1 MNGLPAAAAGAI
13 WRHRFVLALLVL
25 FVTAAAG
32 LQIPSFSVSNSLE
45 SWYPDDDPA
54 LTAYREFLETYGS
67 DEIVVVA
74 VESPSALTFDGDEGV
89 RLVENLTDALLDLDG
104 VATVTSLVTVPES
117 LSAARGRLL
126 SADRKETVLI
136 VQSMIGRGYEA
147 RRPVLLEDIRAVV
160 RSLGLVPH
168 LGGYGVVFEALN
180 AASTTGAAT
189 LIVSSHL
196 VMLAFLA
203 LFFRRAAPVAATIV
217 AIGTATVW
225 TMGLYFGTGHELNM
239 VTMVLP
245 TLVLVI
251 GTADCV
257 HILRSVGA
265 MRATDEKPARIT
277 GGLAAVIG
285 PCFVTTVTTAAGFLG
300 LTASGLPIVQ
310 QLGWFG
316 AAGVVGA
323 FVSAVVVVVFVLSL
337 APAYSTPT
345 QSPLDRLARRIF
357 ASALRHP
364 LRVVIVYVAAA
375 AIAVWGIVELESDT
389 DSIGYLK
396 PSHTVRQDSDFIERE
411 IGPYVPVEFIVEAN
425 SSLFDVSSMDAIWTW
440 QGRVVD
446 ETAVGWSWSLI
457 SALGVDIAER
467 PSQLGAETLETR
479 RSRIERFS
487 PGTYRAMTAGERQMR
502 VSFGAPTMTAGT
514 LQELIAEITAL
525 AEFPAQM
532 SLRPTGY
539 SPLYTRIVDE
549 TVNSQVR
556 GFGVSIA
563 LILVLLGLAMKSLR
577 RVLLAI
583 PANAVPVAFMLGLM
597 GLAGIPL
604 DVASATIASVILGLV
619 VDDSVHLLRRRPGAG
634 LLDAMRISARE
645 SGGTLLMTTVLLAAG
660 FLVLALAEIRSIA
673 WFGVLASFA
682 LLTAILSDLLL
693 LPALAQLSE
702 RRKGTE

>member
-1 MNGLPAAAAGAI
+1 VNGLPATAAGAI

-25 FVTAAAG
+25 LVTAAAG

-89 RLVENLTDALLDLDG
+89 RLVGNLTDALLDLDG

-136 VQSMIGRGYEA
+136 VQSMVGRGYET
-147 RRPVLLEDIRAVV
+147 RRPVLLEEIRALV

-196 VMLAFLA
+196 VMLAFLTV
-203 LFFRRAAPVAATIV
+203 FFRRAAPVVATIV

-265 MRATDEKPARIT
+265 MRATDEKSERIS

-337 APAYSTPT
+337 APIYSTPT
-345 QSPLDRLARRIF
+345 QSLLDRLARRIF
-357 ASALRHP
+357 AGALRHP
-364 LRVVIVYVAAA
+364 ARIVIVYVAASVV
-375 AIAVWGIVELESDT
+375 AVWGIVELESDT

-396 PSHTVRQDSDFIERE
+396 PSHPVRQDSDFIERE
-411 IGPYVPVEFIVEAN
+411 IGPYVPVEFIIEAN
-425 SSLFDVSSMDAIWTW
+425 SSIFDVSSMDAIWTW
-440 QGRVVD
+440 QGRVVE
-446 ETAVGWSWSLI
+446 ETSVGWSWSLI
-457 SALGVDIAER
+457 SALGVDVADK
-467 PSQLGAETLETR
+467 PSQLGAEVIEAR

-487 PGTYRAMTAGERQMR
+487 PGTYRAMTASEQQMR

-514 LQELIAEITAL
+514 LQELIAKITAL
-525 AEFPAQM
+525 ADFPAQM

-597 GLAGIPL
+597 GLTGIPL

-619 VDDSVHLLRRRPGAG
+619 VDDSVHLLRRRPGVG
-634 LLDAMRISARE
+634 LLDAMRVSARE
-645 SGGTLLMTTVLLAAG
+645 SGGTLLMTTLLLAAG

-673 WFGVLASFA
+673 WFGALASFA
-682 LLTAILSDLLL
+682 LITAILSDLLL
-693 LPALAQLSE
+693 LPALAQLIE
-702 RRKGTE
+702 RRKGAV